1 MQWKGSLVFNVTLT
15 HFVAFLLVVKSRLP
29 LSQKKKK
36 KTAKIF
42 PRVGRDP
49 EMTSML

>member
-36 KTAKIF
+36 TAKIF

-49 EMTSML
+49 EMTPML